1 MSNLVDHSQN
11 GGTGLTFH
19 FMVETP
25 KPQGSYHST
34 LLLGIP
40 DGAFLPLYTYC
51 AQDNL
56 LFKGHCSNRGQ
67 LQRPVL
73 LIAKVESEGDLC
85 LLQLTTQVQ
94 GMAQVV
100 HQASFQQGA
109 D

>member
-11 GGTGLTFH
+11 GRTVLTFH

-25 KPQGSYHST
+25 KPQGPYHST

-40 DGAFLPLYTYC
+40 DGALLPLYTYF

-56 LFKGHCSNRGQ
+56 LFKGHCSDRGQ

-73 LIAKVESEGDLC
+73 LVAKVEPQGDLY
-85 LLQLTTQVQ
+85 
-94 GMAQVV
+94 
-100 HQASFQQGA
+100 
-109 D
+109 